1 MNNNNNNNTNTNKNV
16 WFQVKPFYRRSK
28 SFASPCNHTVPFHQ
42 PLNLKPANT
51 TWTTVTISID
61 VVSTR
66 VAGSFQ
72 EESSWPIEASIRGTR
87 RLINGMRQAK
97 NWSRISGWHRLYPG
111 WLTSVLDYSSGTT
124 FDRDTS
130 RGGMATFIFWCTSAI
145 PCATSSLTTSPR
157 SKWKTTVAA
166 FDLPAKVSI
175 WIRGERRQGRICI
188 ILHRET
194 RIPCNG
200 SIGNRNY
207 GLSRVDGLSRRIR
220 ATKFVRGIW
229 KKLKNGNEI
238 FLSWKEGIVLIE

>member
-1 MNNNNNNNTNTNKNV
+1 MTYIIFFIFIQVTKIKLIFLHTFILSKFFSKFIFPTFHV
-16 WFQVKPFYRRSK
+16 KRIIIIIILTQIKTFWFQVKPFYGRSK

-200 SIGNRNY
+200 SIGNRHAIM
-207 GLSRVDGLSRRIR
+207 G
-220 ATKFVRGIW
+220 
-229 KKLKNGNEI
+229 
-238 FLSWKEGIVLIE
+238 